1 MLKKSIFR
9 TIKSSL
15 GRYFAILAII
25 ALGIGFFAGLRIT
38 EDTMHKTADTY
49 LNELNLYDFR
59 LVSTLG
65 LTKADVDSFN
75 ELKGVDKAY
84 GSVSADV
91 IALTTDGSDSVLHA
105 HTLLDGINGIDLQAG
120 RKPEKPN
127 ECLVDALYADKDMI
141 GKTIMLSKSNSE
153 DTFDT
158 FAYDEYIVVGL
169 VNASEY
175 INFQRGTT
183 ALSNGKASGFIYL
196 LADGFSTDYFTE
208 IYLSLP
214 QSYEIHSEE
223 YENAIDEIKPSVE
236 ALLTERADIRFEGI
250 YNDAKAELDDA
261 KATLDKKKIELD
273 DGQKEIDDGWTTYRN
288 EKAQVEKDLADS
300 KAKLDTARTELDKNW
315 TLLET
320 DKKDPSAAIPEVQTQ
335 LALQE
340 QVLNAA
346 EEEYKTNYAAYEKG
360 VEEAKTKFAYI
371 ENELNDAQKEIDD
384 GWTTY
389 RTEKA
394 NVEKELTDSKA
405 KLDTARAE
413 LDKNWALLEAAKKDP
428 SAAIP
433 EVQAQL
439 ALQEQALNAAEEEYK
454 TNYAA
459 YEKGVEEAKTKF
471 AYIENEL
478 NDAQKEIDDGWTTYR
493 TEKANV
499 EKELTDSKAKLDT
512 ARAELD
518 KNWALLEAAK
528 KDPFSAI
535 PEVQAQL
542 TLQEQALNAAEEE
555 YKTNYAAYEKGVQKA
570 KTEFVKIE
578 KELNDAQKEIDD
590 AKPEIEKAEKKIA
603 NGETDLATLEKPTT
617 YVLDRTTNFGYA
629 SFENDIQIVSGVSKV
644 FPLFFF
650 LVAALVCITTMTRMV
665 GEQRTQN
672 GVLKALGYKNIAICS
687 QYLVYAGSA
696 SVLGC
701 IIGFLLGSKFMPMV
715 LWEVYHIMY
724 SIDRPAEFIF
734 DTNMFIA
741 CLVLYLVCMLGVTY
755 FVCRKDLRTS
765 AAGLMRPVAPSAGKR
780 ILLEKIDFIWKP
792 MKFLHKVSVR
802 NIFRYK
808 KRMIM
813 MMIGIGGCTA
823 LLIAGFGIR
832 DTIQPIVDNQYG
844 EINLYDATAS
854 FLNEPT
860 EEQEIAFRESV
871 KDMTTGVVLV
881 HSGSMD
887 MITKKSTKPVE
898 TVAFAEDMTAF
909 VNLHRGKESI
919 VFPKKDEVVIN
930 NNLASK
936 MSVSVGD
943 IVTLR
948 DSNYKELTV
957 TVSGIYDNYI
967 GDIVYLSS
975 DTYKDTP
982 KINTA
987 YLNFKDGI
995 DEHKAGAD
1003 VLNMDNVAAVSI
1015 VNDYKETVSSML
1027 DSLNLIVLIVL
1038 VCAGALA
1045 FIVLYNLTNITIT
1058 ERVREIATLKVLGFH
1073 RGEQNSYVF
1082 RENIILTIISSIVGI
1097 PGGIALLHYT
1107 MSQITMDGFY
1117 FGVRLAAPSFL
1128 WALGLTL
1135 LFTII
1140 VDLVLTKKLK
1150 KINMAEAMK
1159 SIE

>member
-15 GRYFAILAII
+15 GRYLAILAII
-25 ALGIGFFAGLRIT
+25 ALGVGFFAGLRIT

-49 LNELNLYDFR
+49 LDELNLYDFR

-65 LTKADVDSFN
+65 LTDEDVDSFN
-75 ELKGVDKAY
+75 NLKGVDKAY

-91 IALTTDGSDSVLHA
+91 ITLTADGSDAVLHA

-127 ECLVDALYADKDMI
+127 ECLVDALYAGEDML
-141 GKTIMLSKSNSE
+141 GKTIVLSKSNSE

-158 FAYDEYIVVGL
+158 FAYDEYTVVGL
-169 VNASEY
+169 VNSPEY

-183 ALSNGKASGFIYL
+183 ALSNGKASGFIYM

-223 YENAIDEIKPSVE
+223 YENAINEINPSVE

-261 KATLDKKKIELD
+261 KATLNEKKTELA
-273 DGQKEIDDGWTTYRN
+273 DGQKEIDDGWATYRS
-288 EKAQVEKDLADS
+288 EKAKAEKELADS
-300 KAKLDTARTELDKNW
+300 KAKLDAARTELDKNW
-315 TLLET
+315 
-320 DKKDPSAAIPEVQTQ
+320 
-335 LALQE
+335 
-340 QVLNAA
+340 
-346 EEEYKTNYAAYEKG
+346 G
-360 VEEAKTKFAYI
+360 
-371 ENELNDAQKEIDD
+371 
-384 GWTTY
+384 
-389 RTEKA
+389 
-394 NVEKELTDSKA
+394 
-405 KLDTARAE
+405 
-413 LDKNWALLEAAKKDP
+413 LLEAAKKDP

-433 EVQAQL
+433 QVQAQL
-439 ALQEQALNAAEEEYK
+439 SIQEQALNAAEEEYK
-454 TNYAA
+454 TNYAT
-459 YEKGVEEAKTKF
+459 YEKGVKDANAEFAKT
-471 AYIENEL
+471 
-478 NDAQKEIDDGWTTYR
+478 
-493 TEKANV
+493 
-499 EKELTDSKAKLDT
+499 
-512 ARAELD
+512 
-518 KNWALLEAAK
+518 
-528 KDPFSAI
+528 
-535 PEVQAQL
+535 
-542 TLQEQALNAAEEE
+542 
-555 YKTNYAAYEKGVQKA
+555 
-570 KTEFVKIE
+570 E

-590 AKPEIEKAEKKIA
+590 AKPEIEKAEKEIA
-603 NGETDLATLEKPTT
+603 DGEADLAALEKPTT
-617 YVLDRTTNFGYA
+617 YVLDRSTNFGYA
-629 SFENDIQIVSGVSKV
+629 SFENDIQIVSGVAKV

-672 GVLKALGYKNIAICS
+672 GVLKALGYKNFAVCS
-687 QYLVYAGSA
+687 QYLIYAGSA

-701 IIGFLLGSKFMPMV
+701 VIGFLLGSKFMPMV

-724 SIDRPAEFIF
+724 SIDRPAEFVF
-734 DTNMFIA
+734 DTGMFIA
-741 CLVLYLVCMLGVTY
+741 CLVLYLLCMLGVTY

-780 ILLEKIDFIWKP
+780 IFLEKIGFIWKP

-802 NIFRYK
+802 NILRYK
-808 KRMIM
+808 KRMVM
-813 MMIGIGGCTA
+813 MIIGIGGCTA
-823 LLIAGFGIR
+823 LLLTGFGIR
-832 DTIQPIVDNQYG
+832 DTIQPIVENQYG

-860 EEQEIAFRESV
+860 DEQEIAFKDSV
-871 KDMTTGVVLV
+871 KDITTDIALV

-887 MITKKSTKPVE
+887 MIAGNTTKPVE

-909 VNLHRGKESI
+909 VNLHKGEES
-919 VFPKKDEVVIN
+919 VAFPKKNEVVIN

-936 MSVSVGD
+936 LGVSVGD
-943 IVTLR
+943 TVTLR
-948 DSNYKELTV
+948 DSDYRELTV

-967 GDIVYLSS
+967 GDIVYLSA
-975 DTYKDTP
+975 DTYKEAP

-995 DEHKAGAD
+995 DEHQAGAD
-1003 VLNMDNVAAVSI
+1003 VLNMDNVASVSI
-1015 VNDYKETVSSML
+1015 VNDFKETVNSML

-1073 RGEQNSYVF
+1073 SGEQKSYVF
-1082 RENIILTIISSIVGI
+1082 RENIILTVISSIVGI
-1097 PGGIALLHYT
+1097 PLGIALLHYT
-1107 MSQITMDGFY
+1107 MSQITVDGFY
-1117 FGVRLAAPSFL
+1117 FGVRLALPSYL

-1140 VDLVLTKKLK
+1140 VDLALTKKLK

-1159 SIE
+1159 AIE

>member
-105 HTLLDGINGIDLQAG
+105 HTLLDGINGINLQAG

-320 DKKDPSAAIPEVQTQ
+320 D
-335 LALQE
+335 
-340 QVLNAA
+340 
-346 EEEYKTNYAAYEKG
+346 
-360 VEEAKTKFAYI
+360 
-371 ENELNDAQKEIDD
+371 
-384 GWTTY
+384 
-389 RTEKA
+389 
-394 NVEKELTDSKA
+394 
-405 KLDTARAE
+405 
-413 LDKNWALLEAAKKDP
+413 KKDP

>member
-15 GRYFAILAII
+15 GRYLAILAII
-25 ALGIGFFAGLRIT
+25 ALGVGFFAGLRIT

-65 LTKADVDSFN
+65 LTDEDVDSFN
-75 ELKGVDKAY
+75 KLEGIDKAY

-91 IALTTDGSDSVLHA
+91 ITLTEDGSDTVLHA
-105 HTLLDGINGIDLQAG
+105 HTLLDGINGVDLQAG

-127 ECLVDALYADKDMI
+127 ECLVDALYAGEDML
-141 GKTIMLSKSNSE
+141 GKTIVLSKSNSE

-158 FAYDEYIVVGL
+158 FAYDEYTVVGL
-169 VNASEY
+169 VNSSEY

-183 ALSNGKASGFIYL
+183 ALSNGKAAGFIYL

-214 QSYEIHSEE
+214 QSYEIHSDEF
-223 YENAIDEIKPSVE
+223 ENAIKQMEGSVE
-236 ALLTERADIRFEGI
+236 KLLTERADIRFEGI

-261 KATLDKKKIELD
+261 KATLDEKKTELS
-273 DGQKEIDDGWTTYRN
+273 DGQKEIDDGWATYRN
-288 EKAQVEKDLADS
+288 EKAKVEKELADS
-300 KAKLDTARTELDKNW
+300 KAKLDAARTELDKNW
-315 TLLET
+315 
-320 DKKDPSAAIPEVQTQ
+320 
-335 LALQE
+335 
-340 QVLNAA
+340 
-346 EEEYKTNYAAYEKG
+346 G
-360 VEEAKTKFAYI
+360 
-371 ENELNDAQKEIDD
+371 
-384 GWTTY
+384 
-389 RTEKA
+389 
-394 NVEKELTDSKA
+394 
-405 KLDTARAE
+405 
-413 LDKNWALLEAAKKDP
+413 LLEAAKKDP

-433 EVQAQL
+433 QVQAQL
-439 ALQEQALNAAEEEYK
+439 ALQEQALNVAEEEYK
-454 TNYAA
+454 TNYAT
-459 YEKGVEEAKTKF
+459 YEKGVKDANAEFAKT
-471 AYIENEL
+471 
-478 NDAQKEIDDGWTTYR
+478 
-493 TEKANV
+493 
-499 EKELTDSKAKLDT
+499 
-512 ARAELD
+512 
-518 KNWALLEAAK
+518 
-528 KDPFSAI
+528 
-535 PEVQAQL
+535 
-542 TLQEQALNAAEEE
+542 
-555 YKTNYAAYEKGVQKA
+555 
-570 KTEFVKIE
+570 E

-590 AKPEIEKAEKKIA
+590 AKPEIEKAEKEIA
-603 NGETDLATLEKPTT
+603 DGEADLAAIEKPTT

-629 SFENDIQIVSGVSKV
+629 SFENDIQIVSGVAKV

-672 GVLKALGYKNIAICS
+672 GVLKALGYKNLAICS

-701 IIGFLLGSKFMPMV
+701 VIGFLLGSKFMPMV

-724 SIDRPAEFIF
+724 SIDRPAEFVF
-734 DTNMFIA
+734 DTGMFIA
-741 CLVLYLVCMLGVTY
+741 CLVLYLLCMLGVTY

-765 AAGLMRPVAPSAGKR
+765 AAGLMRPASPSAGKR
-780 ILLEKIDFIWKP
+780 IFLEKIGFIWKP

-802 NIFRYK
+802 NILRYK
-808 KRMIM
+808 KRMVM
-813 MMIGIGGCTA
+813 MIIGIGGCTA
-823 LLIAGFGIR
+823 LLLTGFGIR
-832 DTIQPIVDNQYG
+832 DTIQPIVENQYG

-860 EEQEIAFRESV
+860 NEQEIAFRESV
-871 KDMTTGVVLV
+871 KDLTTDVALV

-887 MITKKSTKPVE
+887 MIAGNTTKPVE

-909 VNLHRGKESI
+909 VNLHKGEESVAFPGKN
-919 VFPKKDEVVIN
+919 EVVIN

-936 MSVSVGD
+936 LGVSVGD
-943 IVTLR
+943 TVTLR
-948 DSNYKELTV
+948 DSDYKELTV

-967 GDIVYLSS
+967 GDIVYLSA
-975 DTYKDTP
+975 DTYKEAP

-995 DEHKAGAD
+995 DEHQAGAD
-1003 VLNMDNVAAVSI
+1003 VLNMDNVASVSI
-1015 VNDYKETVSSML
+1015 VNDFKETVSSML

-1073 RGEQNSYVF
+1073 SSEQKSYVF
-1082 RENIILTIISSIVGI
+1082 RENIILTVISSIVGI
-1097 PGGIALLHYT
+1097 PLGIALLHYT
-1107 MSQITMDGFY
+1107 MSQITVDGFY
-1117 FGVRLAAPSFL
+1117 FGVRLAAPSYL

-1140 VDLVLTKKLK
+1140 VDLALTKKLK

-1159 SIE
+1159 AIE

>member
-340 QVLNAA
+340 QV
-346 EEEYKTNYAAYEKG
+346 
-360 VEEAKTKFAYI
+360 
-371 ENELNDAQKEIDD
+371 
-384 GWTTY
+384 
-389 RTEKA
+389 
-394 NVEKELTDSKA
+394 
-405 KLDTARAE
+405 
-413 LDKNWALLEAAKKDP
+413 
-428 SAAIP
+428 
-433 EVQAQL
+433 
-439 ALQEQALNAAEEEYK
+439 LNAAEEEYK